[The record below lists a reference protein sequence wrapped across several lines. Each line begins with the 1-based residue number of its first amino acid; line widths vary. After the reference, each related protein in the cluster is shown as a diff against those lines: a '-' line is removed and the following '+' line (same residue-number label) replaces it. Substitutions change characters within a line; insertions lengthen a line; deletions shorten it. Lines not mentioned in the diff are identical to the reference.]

1 MKSPLKSSSLLFAI
15 LMSIPTPPASAD
27 ETPAAAQAP
36 VPPVARKVDK
46 VLTLHGETRSDPY
59 AWLRDKPNP
68 EVAAYLE
75 AENAYTAAVMKP
87 TEAIQGA
94 LYSELLGHIK
104 ETDLSVPYRE
114 GDWLYY
120 FRTEKGKQYRI
131 YCRKKFPDGPEQV
144 TLDLNELAKGQK
156 FMALGRYAVSD
167 DGNLLAYSTDNTGFR
182 QYTLFVKDL
191 RANALWPERIEKTT
205 SAVWAADN
213 MTLFYAVED
222 AAKRPYRVYRHRLLE
237 PQTADAL
244 VYEEKDERFNAGIGR
259 TRSRAFLVLF
269 AASHTTTEER
279 VLKADNPTG
288 EWTLIAPREQE
299 HEYDVDHRGDLFYIR
314 TNSGGR
320 NFRLV
325 TAPVESPGKA
335 NWKEIVPHRADVL
348 LEETDLFANHLVL
361 HERTNGLPRITVR
374 NLTTQASHALAFPEP
389 IYAVFSETNRVF
401 DTNVLRYGYQS
412 LVTPSSVFDY
422 DMDAKTAKL
431 LKQVEVPG
439 YDRGLYASDR
449 LWATASDGTKIPI
462 SIVWRAKMADGTKRT
477 LKDGPFPML
486 LSGYGS
492 YGLSLSDT
500 FVSNR
505 LPLLDRGVVVAI
517 AHIRGGAE
525 MGKTWHDDGKML
537 KKKNTFT
544 DFIASAEFLVAG
556 KIAAKDRLV
565 ISGGSAGGLLMGAVT
580 NMRPDLFHA
589 VVAHVPFV
597 DVLNT
602 MSDPTLPLTVGEYEE
617 WGNPAKKEEYDA
629 IKAYS
634 PYENLRKG
642 AYPAMLVMTSFNDSQ
657 VFYHEPAKYVARLR
671 TLKTDRNPLLL
682 KTNMAAGHG
691 GASGR
696 YDSLH
701 ETAFE
706 WAFLLGQFGLAK

>member
-1 MKSPLKSSSLLFAI
+1 MASTTRPATADSPVA
-15 LMSIPTPPASAD
+15 
-27 ETPAAAQAP
+27 AP
-36 VPPVARKVDK
+36 VPAPPVAKRVEKV
-46 VLTLHGETRSDPY
+46 VTLHGEARSDPY
-59 AWLRDKPNP
+59 FWLRDKPNP

-75 AENAYTAAVMKP
+75 TENAYTAAVMKP
-87 TEAIQGA
+87 TEPFQDA
-94 LYSELLGHIK
+94 LYSEMLSHVK

-114 GDWLYY
+114 GEWLYY

-167 DGNLLAYSTDNTGFR
+167 DGNLLAYSTDDTGFR

-191 RANALWPERIEKTT
+191 RANALRPERIEKTT
-205 SAVWAADN
+205 GAVWAADN
-213 MTLFYAVED
+213 MTLFYGVED

-237 PQTADAL
+237 PQSADVL
-244 VYEEKDERFNAGIGR
+244 VYEEKDARFNASIGR
-259 TRSRAFLVLF
+259 TRSRAWLVLS
-269 AASHTTTEER
+269 AHSHTTSEAR
-279 VLKADNPTG
+279 VLKADMPTG
-288 EWTLIAPREQE
+288 KWTLVAPREQE

-325 TAPVESPGKA
+325 TAPVTAPGPA
-335 NWKEIVPHRADVL
+335 NWKEIVPHRADVM
-348 LEETDLFANHLVL
+348 LEDADLFANHLVL
-361 HERTNGLPRITVR
+361 HERANGLPRFTVT
-374 NLTTQASHALAFPEP
+374 NLTTNSSHVVAFPEP
-389 IYAVFSETNRVF
+389 VYSAFSETNHVF
-401 DTNVLRYGYQS
+401 DTNLFRYSYQS
-412 LVTPSSVFDY
+412 FVTPNSVFDY
-422 DMDAKTAKL
+422 DMDAKTSKV
-431 LKQVEVPG
+431 LKEQEVPG
-439 YDRGLYASDR
+439 YDRTLYKSER

-462 SIVWRAKMADGTKRT
+462 SLVWRAKTADGKTLT
-477 LKDGPFPML
+477 LKNGPFPTW

-492 YGLSLSDT
+492 YGYPLAVT
-500 FVSNR
+500 FSSNR
-505 LPLLDRGVVVAI
+505 LPLLDRGAVVAI
-517 AHIRGGAE
+517 AHIRGGGE
-525 MGKTWHDDGKML
+525 MGKKWHDDGKML

-544 DFIASAEFLVAG
+544 DFIAAAESLIAQ
-556 KIAAKDRLV
+556 KITAKDRLV
-565 ISGGSAGGLLMGAVT
+565 IEGGSAGGLLMGAVT

-589 VVAHVPFV
+589 VVAKVPFV

-617 WGNPAKKEEYDA
+617 WGNPVKKEEYEY
-629 IKAYS
+629 IRTYS
-634 PYENLRKG
+634 PYENLKKG

-671 TLKTDRNPLLL
+671 TLKTDSNPLLL

-696 YDSLH
+696 YDYLH
-701 ETAFE
+701 ENAFE
-706 WAFLLGQFGLAK
+706 WAFVLAQLGFAK

>member
-1 MKSPLKSSSLLFAI
+1 MNVPLKLPSLLFAI
-15 LMSIPTPPASAD
+15 LMSTPTTPASAD
-27 ETPAAAQAP
+27 EASVPA
-36 VPPVARKVDK
+36 PPVARKIDK
-46 VLTLHGETRSDPY
+46 VLTLQGETRSDPY

-75 AENAYTAAVMKP
+75 AENAYTSAVMKP
-87 TEAIQGA
+87 TEAFQGA
-94 LYSELLGHIK
+94 LYGELLSHVK

-114 GDWLYY
+114 GGWLYY

-144 TLDLNELAKGQK
+144 TLDLNALAKSQK

-182 QYTLFVKDL
+182 QYTLFIKDL

-237 PQTADAL
+237 PQSGDAL
-244 VYEEKDERFNAGIGR
+244 VYEEKDERFGVSIGR
-259 TRSRAFLVLF
+259 TRSRAWLVLS
-269 AASHTTTEER
+269 AGSHTTSEAR
-279 VLKADNPTG
+279 VLKADTPTG
-288 EWTLIAPREQE
+288 AFAVVAPREQE
-299 HEYDVDHRGDLFYIR
+299 HEYEVDHRGGLFYIR

-325 TAPVESPGKA
+325 TAPVESPGRA
-335 NWKEIVPHRADVL
+335 NWKEVVPHRADVM
-348 LEETDLFANHLVL
+348 LEDIDLFTNHLVL
-361 HERTNGLPRITVR
+361 HERANGLPRFTIT
-374 NLTTQASHALAFPEP
+374 NLTTNVSHSMAFPEP
-389 IYAVFSETNRVF
+389 VYAVFSEENRVF
-401 DTNVLRYGYQS
+401 DTNVFRYGYQS

-422 DMDAKTAKL
+422 DMDAKTARV
-431 LKQVEVPG
+431 LKEQEVPA
-439 YDRGLYASDR
+439 YDRTLYASDR

-462 SIVWRAKMADGTKRT
+462 SIVWRAKTSDGKTRA
-477 LKDGPFPML
+477 LKDGPFPVWL
-486 LSGYGS
+486 GGYGS
-492 YGLSLSDT
+492 YGISIPDT
-500 FVSNR
+500 FNANR
-505 LPLLDRGVVVAI
+505 LPLLDRGVVVAY
-517 AHIRGGAE
+517 AHIRGGGE
-525 MGKTWHDDGKML
+525 MGKKWHDDGKML
-537 KKKNTFT
+537 KKMNTFT
-544 DFIASAEFLVAG
+544 DFVASAEFLVSS
-556 KIAAKDRLV
+556 KIAMPDRLV

-602 MSDPTLPLTVGEYEE
+602 MSDSTLPLTVGEYEE

-634 PYENLRKG
+634 PYDNLKRG

-671 TLKTDRNPLLL
+671 TLKTDAHPLLL

-696 YDSLH
+696 YEALH

-706 WAFLLGQFGLAK
+706 WAFVLGQLGLAK

>member
-1 MKSPLKSSSLLFAI
+1 MKFPSLLLVDA
-15 LMSIPTPPASAD
+15 LMSMTDAPRFRRRDGPASGA
-27 ETPAAAQAP
+27 
-36 VPPVARKVDK
+36 VPPVARKVEK
-46 VLTLHGETRSDPY
+46 VVTLHGEERSDPY

-87 TEAIQGA
+87 TEPFQDA
-94 LYSELLGHIK
+94 LYSELLSHVK

-237 PQTADAL
+237 PQSADVL
-244 VYEEKDERFNAGIGR
+244 VYEEKDERFGVRIGR
-259 TRSRAFLVLF
+259 TRSRAWLVLS
-269 AASHTTTEER
+269 AGSHTTSEAR
-279 VLKADNPTG
+279 VLKADTPAGAFTVV
-288 EWTLIAPREQE
+288 APREQE
-299 HEYDVDHRGDLFYIR
+299 HEYDVDHRGGLFYIR

-325 TAPVESPGKA
+325 TAPVESPGRA
-335 NWKEIVPHRADVL
+335 NWKEIVPHRADVM
-348 LEETDLFANHLVL
+348 LEDIDLFANHLVL
-361 HERTNGLPRITVR
+361 HERANGLPRLTIT
-374 NLTTQASHALAFPEP
+374 NLTTNASHAMAFPEP
-389 IYAVFSETNRVF
+389 VYAVFSETNRVF
-401 DTNVLRYGYQS
+401 ETNVFRYGYQS

-431 LKQVEVPG
+431 LKEQEVPG
-439 YDRGLYASDR
+439 YDRAPLRFRPPLGDR
-449 LWATASDGTKIPI
+449 VGRDEDPDLDRVAREDGGREDAHAQGRAVPDCCSAATARTESSIP
-462 SIVWRAKMADGTKRT
+462 
-477 LKDGPFPML
+477 
-486 LSGYGS
+486 
-492 YGLSLSDT
+492 DT
-500 FVSNR
+500 FNANR
-505 LPLLDRGVVVAI
+505 LAAPRPRRRRRVRPHPRRRRDGQEVARRRQDAQEEEHVHGLRRVRGVPRRREDRGEGPPRHLGRERGRPPHGRGHEHAPRPLPRRRRPRSVRGRPEHDERSDAA
-517 AHIRGGAE
+517 AHGGRVRG
-525 MGKTWHDDGKML
+525 
-537 KKKNTFT
+537 
-544 DFIASAEFLVAG
+544 
-556 KIAAKDRLV
+556 
-565 ISGGSAGGLLMGAVT
+565 
-580 NMRPDLFHA
+580 
-589 VVAHVPFV
+589 
-597 DVLNT
+597 
-602 MSDPTLPLTVGEYEE
+602 VGQPGEE
-617 WGNPAKKEEYDA
+617 GRVRR
-629 IKAYS
+629 IKSYS
-634 PYENLRKG
+634 PYDNLRKG

-671 TLKTDRNPLLL
+671 TLKTDANPLLL

-696 YDSLH
+696 YDTLH

-706 WAFLLGQFGLAK
+706 WAFVLGQLGLAK

>member
-1 MKSPLKSSSLLFAI
+1 MNFSSLLLALI
-15 LMSIPTPPASAD
+15 MSMSTPPASAD
-27 ETPAAAQAP
+27 ETAPIPAP
-36 VPPVARKVDK
+36 VPPVAPVAKKVEK
-46 VLTLHGETRSDPY
+46 VLTLHGEARSDPY

-87 TEAIQGA
+87 TEPFQDA
-94 LYSELLGHIK
+94 LYSELLGHVK

-213 MTLFYAVED
+213 MTLLYAVED

-237 PQTADAL
+237 PQSADVLA
-244 VYEEKDERFNAGIGR
+244 YEEKDERFSVRIGR
-259 TRSRAFLVLF
+259 TRSRAWLVLS
-269 AASHTTTEER
+269 AGSHTTSEAR
-279 VLKADNPTG
+279 VLKADAPAG
-288 EWTLIAPREQE
+288 AWTVVAPREQE
-299 HEYDVDHRGDLFYIR
+299 HEYEVDHRGDLFYIR

-325 TAPVESPGKA
+325 TAPVESPGRA
-335 NWKEIVPHRADVL
+335 NWKEIVAHRADVM
-348 LEETDLFANHLVL
+348 LEDTDLFANHLVL
-361 HERTNGLPRITVR
+361 HERANGLPRLTIT
-374 NLTTQASHALAFPEP
+374 NLATHASHAMSFPEP
-389 IYAVFSETNRVF
+389 VYAVFSETNRVF
-401 DTNVLRYGYQS
+401 DTNVFRYGYQS

-422 DMDAKTAKL
+422 DMDAKTSKL
-431 LKQVEVPG
+431 LKEQEVPG

-462 SIVWRAKMADGTKRT
+462 SIVWRAKTADGKRRT
-477 LKDGPFPML
+477 LKDGPFPTWL
-486 LSGYGS
+486 GGYGS
-492 YGLSLSDT
+492 YGIVIPDT
-500 FVSNR
+500 FHANR
-505 LPLLDRGVVVAI
+505 LPLLDRGVVVAF

-525 MGKTWHDDGKML
+525 MGKKWHDDGKML

-544 DFIASAEFLVAG
+544 DFIASAEFLVAE

-617 WGNPAKKEEYDA
+617 WGNPAKKEEYDT
-629 IKAYS
+629 IKTYS

-671 TLKTDRNPLLL
+671 TLKTDANPLLL

-696 YDSLH
+696 YDTLH

-706 WAFLLGQFGLAK
+706 WAFVLGQLGFAK

>member
-1 MKSPLKSSSLLFAI
+1 MRFTSLLMVLA
-15 LMSIPTPPASAD
+15 MTPTTRPALAESVA
-27 ETPAAAQAP
+27 EPAPA
-36 VPPVARKVDK
+36 PPVAGRIEKV
-46 VLTLHGETRSDPY
+46 VTLHGEARPDPY
-59 AWLRDKPNP
+59 FWLRDKPKP

-87 TEAIQGA
+87 LQPLQDA
-94 LYSELLGHIK
+94 LYAEMLSHIK

-156 FMALGRYAVSD
+156 FMGLGRYAVSD

-182 QYTLFVKDL
+182 QYTLFIKDL

-213 MTLFYAVED
+213 MTIFYGVED
-222 AAKRPYRVYRHRLLE
+222 SAKRPYRIYRHRLLE
-237 PQTADAL
+237 PQSADVL
-244 VYEEKDERFNAGIGR
+244 VYEEKDERFNAYIGR
-259 TRSRAFLVLF
+259 TRSRAWLVLS
-269 AASHTTTEER
+269 AHSHTTSEDR
-279 VLKADNPTG
+279 VLKSDAPTG
-288 EWTLIAPREQE
+288 EWTLVAPREQE
-299 HEYDVDHRGDLFYIR
+299 HEYEVDHRGDLFYIR

-325 TAPVESPGKA
+325 TAPVTAPGRA
-335 NWKEIVPHRADVL
+335 NWKEIVPHRADVM
-348 LEETDLFANHLVL
+348 LEDVDLFANHLVL
-361 HERTNGLPRITVR
+361 HERSNGLPRFTIT
-374 NLTTQASHALAFPEP
+374 NLTTHSSHVVAFPEP
-389 IYAVFSETNRVF
+389 VYSAFSETNRVF
-401 DTNVLRYGYQS
+401 ATKLFRYSYQS
-412 LVTPSSVFDY
+412 FVTPNSVFDY

-431 LKQVEVPG
+431 LKEQEVPG
-439 YDRGLYASDR
+439 YDRTLYKSER

-462 SIVWRAKMADGTKRT
+462 SLVWRSKTADGRT
-477 LKDGPFPML
+477 RSLKDGPFPTWL
-486 LSGYGS
+486 NGYGS
-492 YGLSLSDT
+492 YGLSYPIT
-500 FVSNR
+500 FSSNR
-505 LPLLDRGVVVAI
+505 LPLLDRGAI
-517 AHIRGGAE
+517 IAVAHIRGGGE
-525 MGKTWHDDGKML
+525 MGKKWHDDGKML

-544 DFIASAEFLVAG
+544 DFIAAAESLVAQ
-556 KIAAKDRLV
+556 KITAKDRLV
-565 ISGGSAGGLLMGAVT
+565 IEGGSAGGLLMGAVT

-589 VVAHVPFV
+589 VVAKVPFV

-602 MSDPTLPLTVGEYEE
+602 MSDSTLPLTAGEYEE
-617 WGNPAKKEEYDA
+617 WGNPAKKDEYEY
-629 IKAYS
+629 IKTYS
-634 PYENLRKG
+634 PYDNLKKG
-642 AYPAMLVMTSFNDSQ
+642 PYPAMLVMTSFNDSQ

-671 TLKTDRNPLLL
+671 TLKTDARELLL

-701 ETAFE
+701 EAAFSTAFVL
-706 WAFLLGQFGLAK
+706 AQLGIAK

>member
-1 MKSPLKSSSLLFAI
+1 MRTTSLLMVLA
-15 LMSIPTPPASAD
+15 MASTTRPAVAD
-27 ETPAAAQAP
+27 SPVAAP
-36 VPPVARKVDK
+36 VPAPPVAKLVEKV
-46 VLTLHGETRSDPY
+46 VTLHGEARSDPY
-59 AWLRDKPNP
+59 FWLRDKPNP
-68 EVAAYLE
+68 DVAAYLE

-87 TEAIQGA
+87 TEPFQDA
-94 LYSELLGHIK
+94 LYSEMLSHIK

-114 GDWLYY
+114 GEWLYY

-144 TLDLNELAKGQK
+144 TLDLNELARGQK

-182 QYTLFVKDL
+182 QYTLFIKDL

-213 MTLFYAVED
+213 MTLFYGVED

-237 PQTADAL
+237 PQSGDVL
-244 VYEEKDERFNAGIGR
+244 VYEEKDERFNASIGR
-259 TRSRAFLVLF
+259 TRSRAWLVL
-269 AASHTTTEER
+269 AANSHTTSEAR
-279 VLKADNPTG
+279 VLKADTPTG
-288 EWTLIAPREQE
+288 DWTLVAPREQE

-325 TAPVESPGKA
+325 TAPVTAPGRA
-335 NWKEIVPHRADVL
+335 NWKELVPHRADVM
-348 LEETDLFANHLVL
+348 LEDADLFANHLVL
-361 HERTNGLPRITVR
+361 HERANGLPRFTVT
-374 NLTTQASHALAFPEP
+374 NLTTNASHVVVFPEP
-389 IYAVFSETNRVF
+389 VYSAFGETNRVF
-401 DTNVLRYGYQS
+401 DTNVFRYEYQS
-412 LVTPSSVFDY
+412 FVTPKSVFDY
-422 DMDAKTAKL
+422 DMDAKTSKL
-431 LKQVEVPG
+431 LKEQEVPG
-439 YDRGLYASDR
+439 YDRTLYKSDR

-462 SIVWRAKMADGTKRT
+462 SLVWREKTADGKTRT
-477 LKDGPFPML
+477 LKDGPFPTWL
-486 LSGYGS
+486 NGYGS
-492 YGLSLSDT
+492 YGIPVPVAFS
-500 FVSNR
+500 SNR
-505 LPLLDRGVVVAI
+505 LSLLDRGAVVAV
-517 AHIRGGAE
+517 AHIRGGGE
-525 MGKTWHDDGKML
+525 MGKKWHDDGRML
-537 KKKNTFT
+537 KKKNTFS
-544 DFIASAEFLVAG
+544 DFISAAESLVAQ
-556 KIAAKDRLV
+556 KITAKDRLV
-565 ISGGSAGGLLMGAVT
+565 IEGGSAGGLLMGAVT

-589 VVAHVPFV
+589 VVAKVPFV

-602 MSDPTLPLTVGEYEE
+602 MSDATLPLTVGEYEE
-617 WGNPAKKEEYDA
+617 WGNPAKKEEYGY
-629 IKAYS
+629 IRTYS

-671 TLKTDRNPLLL
+671 TLKTDANPLLL

-706 WAFLLGQFGLAK
+706 WAFVLAQLGIAK

>member
-1 MKSPLKSSSLLFAI
+1 MKSPLKSSSLLLAI

-27 ETPAAAQAP
+27 ETPAAQAP
-36 VPPVARKVDK
+36 APPVARKVDK

-87 TEAIQGA
+87 TEAFQGA

-131 YCRKKFPDGPEQV
+131 YCRKKFPDGSEHV

-222 AAKRPYRVYRHRLLE
+222 SAKRPYRVYRHRLLE
-237 PQTADAL
+237 PQTADVL

-259 TRSRAFLVLF
+259 TRSRAFLVLNV
-269 AASHTTTEER
+269 ASHTTSEER
-279 VLKADNPTG
+279 VLKADDPTG
-288 EWTLIAPREQE
+288 AWTVVAPREQE

-325 TAPVESPGKA
+325 TAPVASPGKA

-348 LEETDLFANHLVL
+348 LEEIDLFANHLVL

-422 DMDAKTAKL
+422 DMDAKTEKL

-439 YDRGLYASDR
+439 YDRSLYASDR

-462 SIVWRAKMADGTKRT
+462 SIVWRAKTADGKTRG
-477 LKDGPFPML
+477 LKDGPFPVW

-492 YGLSLSDT
+492 YGISIPDT
-500 FVSNR
+500 FNSNR
-505 LPLLDRGVVVAI
+505 LPLLDRGVVVAV

-525 MGKTWHDDGKML
+525 MGKKWHDDGKML

-544 DFIASAEFLVAG
+544 DFIASAEFLVSS
-556 KIAAKDRLV
+556 KIAAKDRLA

-617 WGNPAKKEEYDA
+617 WGNPARKEEYDA

-634 PYENLRKG
+634 PYENLHKG
-642 AYPAMLVMTSFNDSQ
+642 PYPAMLVMTSFNDSQ

>member
-1 MKSPLKSSSLLFAI
+1 MRFTSLLMVLAMASTTRPAFAD
-15 LMSIPTPPASAD
+15 TPVAAPLPA
-27 ETPAAAQAP
+27 
-36 VPPVARKVDK
+36 PPVAKRVEKIV
-46 VLTLHGETRSDPY
+46 TLHGEARSDPY
-59 AWLRDKPNP
+59 FWLRDKPNP

-87 TEAIQGA
+87 TEAFQDA
-94 LYSELLGHIK
+94 LYSEMLSHVK

-114 GDWLYY
+114 GEWLYY

-144 TLDLNELAKGQK
+144 ILDLNELAKGQK

-182 QYTLFVKDL
+182 QYTLFIKDL
-191 RANALWPERIEKTT
+191 RANALWPERIKKTT
-205 SAVWAADN
+205 GAVWAADN

-237 PQTADAL
+237 PQSTDVL
-244 VYEEKDERFNAGIGR
+244 VYEEKDERFNASIGR
-259 TRSRAFLVLF
+259 TRSRAWLVLS
-269 AASHTTTEER
+269 AHSHTTSESR
-279 VLKADNPTG
+279 VLEADKPTG
-288 EWTLIAPREQE
+288 EWILVAPREQE

-325 TAPVESPGKA
+325 TAPVTAPGRA
-335 NWKEIVPHRADVL
+335 NWKEIVPHRADVM
-348 LEETDLFANHLVL
+348 LEDVDLFANHLVL
-361 HERTNGLPRITVR
+361 HERANGLPRFTVT
-374 NLTTQASHALAFPEP
+374 NLTTNAAHVVAFPEP
-389 IYAVFSETNRVF
+389 VYSAFGETNRVF
-401 DTNVLRYGYQS
+401 YTNVFRYSYQS
-412 LVTPSSVFDY
+412 FVTPNSVFDY
-422 DMDAKTAKL
+422 DMDAKTSKL
-431 LKQVEVPG
+431 LKEQEVPG
-439 YDRGLYASDR
+439 YDRTLYKSER

-462 SIVWRAKMADGTKRT
+462 SLVWRAKTGDGKTRT
-477 LKDGPFPML
+477 RKDGPFPAW

-492 YGLSLSDT
+492 YGYPYAVT
-500 FVSNR
+500 FSSNR

-525 MGKTWHDDGKML
+525 MGKRWHDDGKML

-544 DFIASAEFLVAG
+544 DFIASAEFLVSQ
-556 KIAAKDRLV
+556 KITAKDRLV

-617 WGNPAKKEEYDA
+617 WGNPAKKDEYDY
-629 IKAYS
+629 IKTYS

-642 AYPAMLVMTSFNDSQ
+642 AYPVMLVMTSFNDSQ

-671 TLKTDRNPLLL
+671 TLKTDANPLLL
-682 KTNMAAGHG
+682 RTNMAAGHG

-696 YDSLH
+696 YDNLH
-701 ETAFE
+701 EAAFE
-706 WAFLLGQFGLAK
+706 WAFVLAQLGFAK

>member
-1 MKSPLKSSSLLFAI
+1 MRFTSLLMVLAMASTTRPAFAD
-15 LMSIPTPPASAD
+15 PPVA
-27 ETPAAAQAP
+27 AP
-36 VPPVARKVDK
+36 VPAPPVAKRVEKV
-46 VLTLHGETRSDPY
+46 VTLHGETRSDPY
-59 AWLRDKPNP
+59 FWLRDKPNP

-87 TEAIQGA
+87 TEPFQDA
-94 LYSELLGHIK
+94 LYSEMLSHVK

-114 GDWLYY
+114 GEWLYY

-182 QYTLFVKDL
+182 QYTLFIKDL

-213 MTLFYAVED
+213 MTLLYAVED

-237 PQTADAL
+237 PQSADVLA
-244 VYEEKDERFNAGIGR
+244 YEEKDERFSVRIGR
-259 TRSRAFLVLF
+259 TRSRAWLVLS
-269 AASHTTTEER
+269 AGSHTTSEAR
-279 VLKADNPTG
+279 VLKADTPAG
-288 EWTLIAPREQE
+288 AWTVVAPREQE
-299 HEYDVDHRGDLFYIR
+299 HEYEVDHRGDLFYIR

-325 TAPVESPGKA
+325 TAPVESPGRA
-335 NWKEIVPHRADVL
+335 NWKEIVAHRADVM
-348 LEETDLFANHLVL
+348 LEDTDLFANHLVL
-361 HERTNGLPRITVR
+361 HERANGLPRLTIT
-374 NLTTQASHALAFPEP
+374 NLATHASHAMSFPEP
-389 IYAVFSETNRVF
+389 VYAVFSETNRVF
-401 DTNVLRYGYQS
+401 DTNVFRYGYQS

-422 DMDAKTAKL
+422 DMDAKTSKL
-431 LKQVEVPG
+431 LKEQEVPG

-462 SIVWRAKMADGTKRT
+462 SIVWRAKTADGKRRT
-477 LKDGPFPML
+477 LKDGPFPTWL
-486 LSGYGS
+486 GGYGS
-492 YGLSLSDT
+492 YGIVIPDT
-500 FVSNR
+500 FNANR
-505 LPLLDRGVVVAI
+505 LPLLDRGVVVAF

-525 MGKTWHDDGKML
+525 MGKKWHDDGKML

-544 DFIASAEFLVAG
+544 DFIASAEFLVAE

-617 WGNPAKKEEYDA
+617 WGNPAKKEEYDT
-629 IKAYS
+629 IKTYS

-671 TLKTDRNPLLL
+671 TLKTDANPLLL

-696 YDSLH
+696 YDTLH

-706 WAFLLGQFGLAK
+706 WAFVLGQLGFAK

>member
-1 MKSPLKSSSLLFAI
+1 LKFSLKFPSLLLAA
-15 LMSIPTPPASAD
+15 LMSMTTLPAPAD
-27 ETPAAAQAP
+27 ETTPPP
-36 VPPVARKVDK
+36 VPPIAKKVDK
-46 VLTLHGETRSDPY
+46 VLTLHGEARSDPY

-87 TEAIQGA
+87 TEPFQGA
-94 LYSELLGHIK
+94 LYSELLSHVK

-131 YCRKKFPDGPEQV
+131 YCRKKFPEGPEQV
-144 TLDLNELAKGQK
+144 TLDLNELANGQK

-182 QYTLFVKDL
+182 QYTLFIKDL
-191 RANALWPERIEKTT
+191 RTNGLGPERIEKTT

-213 MTLFYAVED
+213 RTLLYAVED

-237 PQTADAL
+237 PQGADAL
-244 VYEEKDERFNAGIGR
+244 AYEEKDERFSVRIGR
-259 TRSRAFLVLF
+259 TRSRAWLVLS
-269 AASHTTTEER
+269 AGSHTTSEAR
-279 VLKADNPTG
+279 VLKADTPAG
-288 EWTLIAPREQE
+288 AFTLVAAREQE
-299 HEYDVDHRGDLFYIR
+299 HEYEVDHRGDLFYIR

-325 TAPVESPGKA
+325 TAPVESPGRA
-335 NWKEIVPHRADVL
+335 LWKEIVPHREDVL
-348 LEETDLFANHLVL
+348 LEDTDLFANHLVL
-361 HERTNGLPRITVR
+361 RERANGLPRFTIT
-374 NLTTQASHALAFPEP
+374 NLTTHASHAISFPEP
-389 IYAVFSETNRVF
+389 VYTVSAETNRVF
-401 DTNVLRYGYQS
+401 DTNVFRYGYQS

-422 DMDAKTAKL
+422 DMDAKTSKL
-431 LKQVEVPG
+431 LKEQEVPG

-462 SIVWRAKMADGTKRT
+462 SIVWRAKTADGKART
-477 LKDGPFPML
+477 LKDGPFPAWL
-486 LSGYGS
+486 GGYGS
-492 YGLSLSDT
+492 YGIVIPDS
-500 FVSNR
+500 FNANR
-505 LPLLDRGVVVAI
+505 LPLLDRGVVVAF

-525 MGKTWHDDGKML
+525 MGKKWHDDGKML

-617 WGNPAKKEEYDA
+617 WGNPAKKEEYDV
-629 IKAYS
+629 IRSYS
-634 PYENLRKG
+634 PYDNLRRG
-642 AYPAMLVMTSFNDSQ
+642 AYPSMLVMTSFNDSQ

-671 TLKTDRNPLLL
+671 TLKTDANPLLL

-696 YDSLH
+696 YDTLH

-706 WAFLLGQFGLAK
+706 WAFVLGQLGLAK

>member
-1 MKSPLKSSSLLFAI
+1 MKLSSLLLAA
-15 LMSIPTPPASAD
+15 LMSMPTPPATAD
-27 ETPAAAQAP
+27 ETAPAPAP

-46 VLTLHGETRSDPY
+46 VVTLHGETRSDPY

-75 AENAYTAAVMKP
+75 AENAYTAAVMKS
-87 TEAIQGA
+87 TEPFQDA
-94 LYSELLGHIK
+94 LYSELLGHVK

-191 RANALWPERIEKTT
+191 RANGLWPERIEKTT

-213 MTLFYAVED
+213 MTLFYSVED

-237 PQTADAL
+237 PQSADVL
-244 VYEEKDERFNAGIGR
+244 VYEEKDERFNVGIRR
-259 TRSRAFLVLF
+259 TRSRAWLILS
-269 AASHTTTEER
+269 AGSHTTSEAR
-279 VLKADNPTG
+279 VLKADTPTG
-288 EWTLIAPREQE
+288 AFTVVAPREQE
-299 HEYDVDHRGDLFYIR
+299 HEYEVDHRGDLFYIR

-325 TAPVESPGKA
+325 TAPVESPGRA
-335 NWKEIVPHRADVL
+335 NWKEIVPHREGVL
-348 LEETDLFANHLVL
+348 LEDTDLFANHLVL
-361 HERTNGLPRITVR
+361 HERANGLPRITIT
-374 NLTTQASHALAFPEP
+374 NLATHASHALAFPEP
-389 IYAVFSETNRVF
+389 VYAVFSDTNRVF
-401 DTNVLRYGYQS
+401 DTNVFRYGYQS
-412 LVTPSSVFDY
+412 LVTPNSIFDY
-422 DMDAKTAKL
+422 DMETKTAKL
-431 LKQVEVPG
+431 LKELEVPD

-462 SIVWRAKMADGTKRT
+462 SIVWRAKTPDGKRRA
-477 LKDGPFPML
+477 LKDGPFPVL
-486 LSGYGS
+486 LGGYGS
-492 YGLSLSDT
+492 YGIVIPDT
-500 FVSNR
+500 FNANR
-505 LPLLDRGVVVAI
+505 LPLLDRGVVVAF

-525 MGKTWHDDGKML
+525 MGKKWHDDGKML

-565 ISGGSAGGLLMGAVT
+565 VSGGSAGGLLMGAVT

-602 MSDPTLPLTVGEYEE
+602 MSDPTLPLTVGEFEE
-617 WGNPAKKEEYDA
+617 WGNPAKKEEYDY
-629 IKAYS
+629 IKTYS

-642 AYPAMLVMTSFNDSQ
+642 VYPAMLVMTSFNDSQ

-671 TLKTDRNPLLL
+671 TLKTDANPLLL

-696 YDSLH
+696 YDTLH

-706 WAFLLGQFGLAK
+706 WAFVLGQFGFAK